1 MDVEGSATVVAV
13 EPVSKEVG
21 AAVGVAGL
29 EEDVGDGVGCVGVVG
44 PDVEGVLG
52 VSEGV
57 VEVSGLVV
65 GEGVLSE
72 EGPVVAVVGFESL

>member
-13 EPVSKEVG
+13 EPVSKEIG
-21 AAVGVAGL
+21 PAVGVAGL
-29 EEDVGDGVGCVGVVG
+29 EEDVGDGVGGVGVVW

-72 EGPVVAVVGFESL
+72 ECPVVAVVGA